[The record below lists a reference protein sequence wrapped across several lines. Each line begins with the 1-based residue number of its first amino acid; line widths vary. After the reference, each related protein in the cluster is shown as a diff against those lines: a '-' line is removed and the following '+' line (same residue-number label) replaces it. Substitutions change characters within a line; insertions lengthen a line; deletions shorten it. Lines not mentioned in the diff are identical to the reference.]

1 MKKIKYIFLIGML
14 AVAAT
19 AFVACNDDDDAT
31 PPATFELVNAGS
43 YDIAELDEKDFVV
56 SSIEFNTNS
65 NWRLFSDKIWVLFSA
80 TEEGE
85 YFNDLSG
92 TGGAHKVYMKITN
105 DARTFEPAGANV
117 AFDYGS
123 GEEYPLGTIYRHAKT
138 GSSEIIDEG
147 NNSVGEVVID
157 ATASATVTIKANYD
171 YGIKSYPEWIAEPTL
186 YNGSYILN
194 VIDEFVPYALDGDFV
209 IASADGS
216 VEHTYPITYSG
227 MSPSVMRIE
236 GDYSPWGWEV
246 ALDGKTFR
254 YEGTSLEGETT
265 EITVEN
271 CLPFTA
277 KCFNYDYTLVCA
289 TESSDGAIKVATDA
303 WLWAEQSATVK
314 GAMEVRAKPFAATD
328 ARSRKGYL
336 FAVPTGIY
344 GDFMAAMSSAADALT
359 FVDEHIDY
367 VVVEATQKDIFAP
380 DGFVV
385 TDATGAAVECTAETE
400 GDLYTWVSSELSV
413 TDVYSITG
421 VNGATYTVNLLITP
435 DEGNPAFAIYDA
447 DGVVPGRRW
456 GSPTIS
462 KNADGYFELKLK
474 VPAASSFTKPLILRI
489 HRNNVN
495 IKALI
500 IKPVNNQF

>member
-31 PPATFELVNAGS
+31 PPATFELVNASS

-56 SSIEFNTNS
+56 SSIEFNTNTD
-65 NWRLFSDKIWVLFSA
+65 WRVYSDKIWVLFST
-80 TEEGE
+80 TEEGD
-85 YFNDLSG
+85 YFNDISG
-92 TGGAHKVYMKITN
+92 VSGAHKIYMKITN
-105 DARTFEPAGANV
+105 DARTFEPAGAKV
-117 AFDYGS
+117 AFSYG
-123 GEEYPLGTIYRHAKT
+123 GEEYKFGTIYRHAKT
-138 GSSEIIDEG
+138 HSSGIVDEN
-147 NNSVGEVVID
+147 NNSVDEVVID
-157 ATASATVTIKANYD
+157 ATASATIAIKASYD

-227 MSPSVMRIE
+227 MNPSVMRIE

-271 CLPFTA
+271 SLPFTA

-289 TESSDGAIKVATDA
+289 TENSDGSIKIAADA
-303 WLWAEQSATVK
+303 WLWAEQSSSTKSAI
-314 GAMEVRAKPFAATD
+314 EVYAKPFAATD

-380 DGFVV
+380 DGFIV
-385 TDATGAAVECTAETE
+385 TDATGATVECTKETDS
-400 GDLYTWVSSELSV
+400 DLYTWVSSELSV

-421 VNGATYTVNLLITP
+421 VYGNTYTVNLLITP

-474 VPAASSFTKPLILRI
+474 VPAASNFTKPLILRI

-500 IKPVNNQF
+500 IKPDNNRF

>member
-43 YDIAELDEKDFVV
+43 YDIAELDEKDFIV
-56 SSIEFNTNS
+56 STIDFTTNS
-65 NWRLFSDKIWVLFSA
+65 SWRVYSDKIWVLFST
-80 TEEGE
+80 TEDGD

-92 TGGAHKVYMKITN
+92 VGGAHKIYMKITN
-105 DARTFEPAGANV
+105 DARTFEPAGAKV
-117 AFDYGS
+117 AFSYGS
-123 GEEYPLGTIYRHAKT
+123 EEYEFGTIYRHAKSH
-138 GSSEIIDEG
+138 SSEIVDEN
-147 NNSVGEVVID
+147 NNSVDEVVID
-157 ATASATVTIKANYD
+157 ATASATIAIKANYD
-171 YGIKSYPEWIAEPTL
+171 YGIKSYPEWIAEPTF
-186 YNGSYILN
+186 YNGSYMLN
-194 VIDEFVPYALDGDFV
+194 VVDEFVPYALAGDFV
-209 IASADGS
+209 IASTDGS
-216 VEHTYPITYSG
+216 VEHTYPVNYVG
-227 MSPSVMRIE
+227 MNPSVMRVD

-254 YEGTSLEGETT
+254 YEGTSLEGETE
-265 EITVEN
+265 EIVVEN
-271 CLPFTA
+271 CIPFTV

-289 TESSDGAIKVATDA
+289 TENSDGSIKVAADA
-303 WLWAEQSATVK
+303 WLTANEDAAAK
-314 GAMEVRAKPFAATD
+314 GAITVCAKPYAATD

-344 GDFMAAMSSAADALT
+344 DDFIAAMKSAADAVT

-367 VVVEATQKDIFAP
+367 VLIEATQKDIFAP

-413 TDVYSITG
+413 TDIYSITG
-421 VNGATYTVNLLITP
+421 VYGNTYTVNLLITP
-435 DEGNPAFAIYDA
+435 EEGNPAFAIYDA

-500 IKPVNNQF
+500 VKPVNNLF